1 MSEDFITQVAL
12 ANVAKNALDEANIAQ
27 VKAQNEA
34 TMAALYKDDLRKV
47 YAALSERTLAYD
59 TLLTEYQKLMN
70 IAEIL
75 QSQSKQD
82 EEIITK
88 QLKNIQET
96 NDDFSAL
103 LENYK
108 RLSAD
113 YKKLSADHEKQSAE
127 LLDCIAFLGRNGLT
141 MNDIPKLHRS

>member
-12 ANVAKNALDEANIAQ
+12 ANVAKNALDETNIAQ

-34 TMAALYKDDLRKV
+34 TMAVLYKDKLREA
-47 YAALSERTLAYD
+47 YAALSERNLAYD

-82 EEIITK
+82 EDIIAK
-88 QLKNIQET
+88 QLKNIQQT

-103 LENYK
+103 LEEH
-108 RLSAD
+108 
-113 YKKLSADHEKQSAE
+113 KKVSAE
-127 LLDCIAFLGRNGLT
+127 LLDCIDFLKRHGLT
-141 MNDIPKLHRS
+141 MNDIPKIHRS